1 MSWNLRN
8 KLLIPIV
15 GLILLGCLVLGYLT
29 YAVGSSALRASI
41 ANDAK
46 GETKGLADVLELV
59 VRTEIIGN
67 GLNIPYPQRDLHVYH
82 HNGDGTPLTDIITKG
97 VADDGDVAK
106 PA

>member
-1 MSWNLRN
+1 MFWNLRN

-59 VRTEIIGN
+59 VSGATLDAKTMASRTATLALLAKHGGDIT
-67 GLNIPYPQRDLHVYH
+67 DLVPETVHRALR
-82 HNGDGTPLTDIITKG
+82 GRFGF
-97 VADDGDVAK
+97 AE
-106 PA
+106 